1 MNIKRMAQYRY
12 KVSNSG
18 SFLTLLVCNLSQLML
33 LEAYLSRKQKC
44 QSGVFSESIC
54 EPSVRHRKVFS

>member
-1 MNIKRMAQYRY
+1 MNKKQKAQYRY

-33 LEAYLSRKQKC
+33 LEA
-44 QSGVFSESIC
+44 
-54 EPSVRHRKVFS
+54 